1 MLATRTPPATTE
13 PGGGMGGYK
22 ELGVH
27 NKGWRD
33 WGWTIRRGDLGLRG
47 TMGREYYQ
55 YKG

>member
-1 MLATRTPPATTE
+1 MLGTRTPPATTE